1 MRSSRR
7 LALFLVTTLAVAC
20 GEANPLSPD
29 GDIVIQPIP
38 IDSVDVTVGPNPPAR
53 VFARVRGALGSGCD
67 FLHSIEQRRQGAT
80 VTIDIRRS
88 GVTEGVCTTIFKGFD
103 QELALP
109 ESFAPGEYTLR
120 VNAFTRTFR
129 VE

>member
-7 LALFLVTTLAVAC
+7 LAVSLVTILAVGC

-29 GDIVIQPIP
+29 GDIVVQPIP
-38 IDSVDVTVGPNPPAR
+38 IESVEVSVGPNPPGR

-67 FLHSIEQRRQGAT
+67 FLHSIEQSRQGAT
-80 VTIDIRRS
+80 VVIEILRS

-109 ESFAPGEYTLR
+109 GTFAPGEYTLR
-120 VNAFTRTFR
+120 VNAFSRTFR
-129 VE
+129 VQ